1 MPKSL
6 KRIQARWDGIFV
18 LALLAVAALSSSCSR
33 ETTTTPP
40 TPVRVTTVGTF
51 EGSGGIRYSANI
63 NAFTQ
68 VTLSFKSAGYVDN
81 IAQRKGADGRIR
93 VLQVGDPVT
102 QGEVVAHIREGDYI
116 DKVNSAKAQLAQ
128 VQAAYD
134 KSQLDFERASKLLSS
149 DSLTK
154 AQYDSAKASFDSNA
168 AELANAKANLQLA
181 STALNDCSLLS
192 PLNGWVVERDVE
204 IGALAAT
211 GTQAFVVADTHL
223 VKAAFGVPDTTV
235 QSAKLGA
242 PQTITTS
249 SLPGEFH
256 GKITSVSPSADPKS
270 RVFSVEVTI
279 PNGDNRLKPG
289 MVATLSVGAVK
300 LEQPTTVV
308 PLSAVVRS
316 SKQADGFAVFV
327 IEDHGG
333 KSLAHERVVEIGDT
347 LGNMIGV
354 THGLKV
360 GERIVVVGGT
370 QIKDGDEIQ
379 VIP

>member
-6 KRIQARWDGIFV
+6 KRIQVRWDGIFV
-18 LALLAVAALSSSCSR
+18 FALLAVAAFALSCSR

-40 TPVRVTTVGTF
+40 TPVRVTSVGTF

-81 IAQRKGADGRIR
+81 IAQRRGADGRVR

-102 QGEVVAHIREGDYI
+102 QGEVVAHIREGDYV

-128 VQAAYD
+128 VQASYD
-134 KSQLDFERASKLLSS
+134 KSQLDFERASKLLAS

-154 AQYDSAKASFDSNA
+154 AQFDATKASFDSNA
-168 AELANAKANLQLA
+168 AELADAKANLQLA
-181 STALNDCSLLS
+181 STALNDCSLRS

-211 GTQAFVVADTHL
+211 GTQAFIVADTHL

-235 QSAKLGA
+235 QSVKLGT

-256 GKITSVSPSADPKS
+256 GKITAVSPSADPKS

-327 IEDHGG
+327 IEDQGG
-333 KSLAHERVVEIGDT
+333 KSLARERVVEIGDT

>member
-6 KRIQARWDGIFV
+6 KRIQVRWDGILV
-18 LALLAVAALSSSCSR
+18 LALLAVAALSSSCSHD
-33 ETTTTPP
+33 TTTTPP
-40 TPVRVTTVGTF
+40 TPVRVTSVGTF

-102 QGEVVAHIREGDYI
+102 QDEVLAHIREGDYL
-116 DKVNSAKAQLAQ
+116 DKLNSAKAQLAQ
-128 VQAAYD
+128 AQAAYD
-134 KSQLDFERASKLLSS
+134 KTQLDFERASKLLSS

-154 AQYDSAKASFDSNA
+154 AQYDTVKASFDSDA
-168 AELANAKANLQLA
+168 AGLANAKANLQLA
-181 STALNDCSLLS
+181 TTALNDCSLRS
-192 PLNGWVVERDVE
+192 PINGWVVERDVE

-211 GTQAFVVADTHL
+211 GTQAFIVADTHL
-223 VKAAFGVPDTTV
+223 VKAVFGVPD
-235 QSAKLGA
+235 
-242 PQTITTS
+242 TTS

-256 GKITSVSPSADPKS
+256 GKITAVSPSADPKS

-289 MVATLSVGAVK
+289 MVATLSVGAGK
-300 LEQPTTVV
+300 IEQPTTVV

-316 SKQADGFAVFV
+316 SKHADGFAVFV
-327 IEDHGG
+327 IEDQGG
-333 KSLAHERVVEIGDT
+333 KSFAHERVVEIGDT
-347 LGNMIGV
+347 LGNMISV
-354 THGLKV
+354 TQGLKV
-360 GERIVVVGGT
+360 GENVVVVGGT
-370 QIKDGDEIQ
+370 QIKDGDEIR

>member
-6 KRIQARWDGIFV
+6 KRIQVRWDGIFV
-18 LALLAVAALSSSCSR
+18 LALLAVAALSMSCSHGS
-33 ETTTTPP
+33 TATPP
-40 TPVRVTTVGTF
+40 TPVRVTSVGTF

-81 IAQRKGADGRIR
+81 IAQRTGADGRIR
-93 VLQVGDPVT
+93 VLQVGDRVT
-102 QGEVVAHIREGDYI
+102 RDEVLAHIREGDYL

-128 VQAAYD
+128 AQAAYD

-168 AELANAKANLQLA
+168 AELANDKANLQLA
-181 STALNDCSLLS
+181 TTALRDCSLRS

-211 GTQAFVVADTHL
+211 GTQAFIVADTLL
-223 VKAAFGVPDTTV
+223 VKAVFGVPDTTV
-235 QSAKLGA
+235 QSAKLGT

-256 GKITSVSPSADPKS
+256 GKITAVSPSADPKS

-289 MVATLSVGAVK
+289 MVATLSVGAGKV
-300 LEQPTTVV
+300 EQPTTVV

-316 SKQADGFAVFV
+316 SKHADGFAVFV
-327 IEDHGG
+327 IEDQGG
-333 KSLAHERVVEIGDT
+333 KSFAHERVVELGDT

-354 THGLKV
+354 SQGLKV

>member
-6 KRIQARWDGIFV
+6 KRIQVRWDGIFV
-18 LALLAVAALSSSCSR
+18 LALLAVAALSMSCSHGS
-33 ETTTTPP
+33 TATPP
-40 TPVRVTTVGTF
+40 TPVRVTSVGTF

-81 IAQRKGADGRIR
+81 IAQRTGADGRIR
-93 VLQVGDPVT
+93 VLQVGDRVT
-102 QGEVVAHIREGDYI
+102 RDEVLAHIREGDYL

-128 VQAAYD
+128 AQAAYD

-168 AELANAKANLQLA
+168 AELANDKANLQLA
-181 STALNDCSLLS
+181 TTALSDCSLRS

-211 GTQAFVVADTHL
+211 GTQAFIVADTLL
-223 VKAAFGVPDTTV
+223 VKAVFGVPDTTV
-235 QSAKLGA
+235 QSAKLGT

-256 GKITSVSPSADPKS
+256 GKITAVSPSADPKS

-289 MVATLSVGAVK
+289 MVATLSVGAGKV
-300 LEQPTTVV
+300 EQPTTVV

-316 SKQADGFAVFV
+316 SKHANGFAVFV
-327 IEDHGG
+327 IEDQGG
-333 KSLAHERVVEIGDT
+333 KSFAHERVVELGDT

-354 THGLKV
+354 SQGLKV

>member
-6 KRIQARWDGIFV
+6 KRIQVRWDGILV
-18 LALLAVAALSSSCSR
+18 LALLAVAALSSGCSHD
-33 ETTTTPP
+33 TTTTPP
-40 TPVRVTTVGTF
+40 TPVRVTSVGTL
-51 EGSGGIRYSANI
+51 EGNGGIRYSANI

-68 VTLSFKSAGYVDN
+68 VTLSFKSARYVDN
-81 IAQRKGADGRIR
+81 IAQRRGADGRIR

-154 AQYDSAKASFDSNA
+154 AQYDTVKASFDSDA
-168 AELANAKANLQLA
+168 AGLANAKANLQLA
-181 STALNDCSLLS
+181 TTALNDCSLRS
-192 PLNGWVVERDVE
+192 PINGWVVERDVE

-211 GTQAFVVADTHL
+211 GTQAFIVADTHL
-223 VKAAFGVPDTTV
+223 VKAVFGVPDTTV
-235 QSAKLGA
+235 QSAKLGT
-242 PQTITTS
+242 PQTVTTS

-256 GKITSVSPSADPKS
+256 GKITAVSPSADPKS

-289 MVATLSVGAVK
+289 MVATLSVGAGK
-300 LEQPTTVV
+300 IEQPTTVV

-316 SKQADGFAVFV
+316 SKHAEGFAVFV
-327 IEDHGG
+327 IEDQGG
-333 KSLAHERVVEIGDT
+333 KSFAHERVVEIGDT
-347 LGNMIGV
+347 LGNMISV
-354 THGLKV
+354 TQGLKV
-360 GERIVVVGGT
+360 GENVVVVGGT
-370 QIKDGDEIQ
+370 QIKDGDEIR

>member
-6 KRIQARWDGIFV
+6 KRIQVRWDGIFV
-18 LALLAVAALSSSCSR
+18 FALLAVAAFALSCSR

-40 TPVRVTTVGTF
+40 TPVRVTSVGTF

-68 VTLSFKSAGYVDN
+68 VTLSFKSAGYVDK
-81 IAQRKGADGRIR
+81 IAQRRGADGRIR

-102 QGEVVAHIREGDYI
+102 QDEVLAHIRESDYV

-128 VQAAYD
+128 AQAAYD
-134 KSQLDFERASKLLSS
+134 KSQLDFERASKLLASN
-149 DSLTK
+149 SLTK
-154 AQYDSAKASFDSNA
+154 PQYDSAKASFDSNA
-168 AELANAKANLQLA
+168 AELANDKANLQLA
-181 STALNDCSLLS
+181 STALNDCSLRS

-211 GTQAFVVADTHL
+211 GTQAFIVADTHL

-235 QSAKLGA
+235 QSVKLGA

-256 GKITSVSPSADPKS
+256 GKISAVSPSADPKS

-327 IEDHGG
+327 IEDQGG

-347 LGNMIGV
+347 LGNMISV

>member
-6 KRIQARWDGIFV
+6 KRIQVRWDGIFV
-18 LALLAVAALSSSCSR
+18 LALLAIAAFSLSCSR
-33 ETTTTPP
+33 ETTTAPP
-40 TPVRVTTVGTF
+40 TPVRVTSVGTF

-68 VTLSFKSAGYVDN
+68 VTLAFKSAGYVDN
-81 IAQRKGADGRIR
+81 IAQRRGADGRTR

-102 QGEVVAHIREGDYI
+102 PGEVLAHIRESDYL
-116 DKVNSAKAQLAQ
+116 DKVTSAKAQLAQ

-181 STALNDCSLLS
+181 TTALNDCSLRS
-192 PLNGWVVERDVE
+192 PLNGWVVERDAE
-204 IGALAAT
+204 IGALAVT
-211 GTQAFVVADTHL
+211 GTQAFIVADTHL
-223 VKAAFGVPDTTV
+223 VKAVFGVPDTTV
-235 QSAKLGA
+235 QSAKLGT

-256 GKITSVSPSADPKS
+256 GKITAVSPSADPKS

-289 MVATLSVGAVK
+289 MVATLSVGAAK

-316 SKQADGFAVFV
+316 SKHADGFAVFV
-327 IEDHGG
+327 IEDQAG
-333 KSLAHERVVEIGDT
+333 KSFAHERVVEIGDT

-354 THGLKV
+354 TQGLKV